1 MGVFT
6 HESQGTSAIPPARLF
21 KAFILDG
28 DNLIPK
34 VVPQAVKSVER
45 IEGNGGPGTIRK
57 ITFGEGSK
65 YKYGKHRIDVMDPE
79 HYTCC
84 FSVIEGDGLSD
95 NIENIST
102 ETKIV
107 ASPDGGSIVKRT
119 SKYQTKGDFQLT
131 EEHFQ
136 GGKERAT
143 MIFKG
148 IETYLVAHPD
158 LYN

>member
-1 MGVFT
+1 
-6 HESQGTSAIPPARLF
+6 
-21 KAFILDG
+21 
-28 DNLIPK
+28 
-34 VVPQAVKSVER
+34 
-45 IEGNGGPGTIRK
+45 
-57 ITFGEGSK
+57 
-65 YKYGKHRIDVMDPE
+65 
-79 HYTCC
+79 
-84 FSVIEGDGLSD
+84 VIEGDGLSD

>member
-6 HESQGTSAIPPARLF
+6 HESQETSAIPPARLF
-21 KAFILDG
+21 KALILDG

-34 VVPQAVKSVER
+34 VVPQAIKSVEI

-79 HYTCC
+79 HFTCC
-84 FSVIEGDGLSD
+84 FSVIEGDALFD
-95 NIENIST
+95 KLENVST

-107 ASPDGGSIVKRT
+107 ASPDGGSIMKT
-119 SKYQTKGDFQLT
+119 TTKYQPKGDFQLK
-131 EEHFQ
+131 EEQ
-136 GGKERAT
+136 VQA
-143 MIFKG
+143 
-148 IETYLVAHPD
+148 
-158 LYN
+158 